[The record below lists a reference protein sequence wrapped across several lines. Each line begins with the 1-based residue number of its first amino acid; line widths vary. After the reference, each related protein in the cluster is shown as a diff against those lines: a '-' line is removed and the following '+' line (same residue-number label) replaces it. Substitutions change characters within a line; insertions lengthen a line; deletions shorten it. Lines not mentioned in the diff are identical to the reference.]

1 MIRVLLADDQAM
13 VRAGLRMI
21 LESEDDIEVVEEAEH
36 GAVAVRAAR
45 REQPDVVLMDIRMP
59 ELDGV
64 EATKTIVGDPDL
76 TSRVLVLTT
85 YDLDEYVFAA
95 LHAGAAGFLLKHTP
109 SDSIVDG
116 VRTVAR
122 GDALLAPEVTRRV
135 IEHFATSPDR
145 PPAHAA
151 AFGKLTERERD
162 VLRLLTEGLSNP
174 QIAATLYV
182 EPSTVKTHITHVLN
196 KLGVPDRVAA
206 IIYAYEHGLVRP
218 GEGWI
223 AGTSSEAT

>member
-1 MIRVLLADDQAM
+1 MVIRVLLVDDQEL

-21 LESEDDIEVVEEAEH
+21 LEPEDDIEVVGEASNGQE
-36 GAVAVRAAR
+36 GVARAR
-45 REQPDVVLMDIRMP
+45 RLRPDVVLMDIRMP
-59 ELDGV
+59 VLDGV
-64 EATKTIVGDPDL
+64 EATRTIVGDHDL

-95 LHAGAAGFLLKHTP
+95 LRAGAAGFLLKHTP

-116 VRTVAR
+116 VRAIAE
-122 GDALLAPEVTRRV
+122 GDSLLAPEVTRRV
-135 IEHFATSPDR
+135 IEHFARTPDR
-145 PPAHAA
+145 PPARAA
-151 AFGKLTERERD
+151 ALDQLTERERD

-174 QIAATLYV
+174 QIAAALYV
-182 EPSTVKTHITHVLN
+182 EPSTVKTHVTHVLN

-223 AGTSSEAT
+223 ARTSG